1 MKDSQLFYDIMKWYD
16 KPNLELN
23 SRAIREICHS
33 VQSSKF
39 AHDTVCDQF
48 FNYIIN
54 NSETVTGETVEKVL
68 TTCYNLSYFP
78 ENPDAFECCSQII
91 DRDFSV
97 MNGLSI
103 VQALIALTFYKAV
116 PFDLVSKVFQSDF
129 IKKLE
134 QEIQMAYRLE
144 TYPQRVMQ
152 LVMQLNRAICLDFP
166 EYNIRWFQQNFIEAQ
181 MSKKPVIRS
190 KFQEDIRQLLLK
202 IVPSREHLAVN
213 RVTPYGYRIDF
224 EIHIDNFNKFLIPNP
239 DYYRNISFK
248 PQTNKIA
255 ILLLGYDSTLVNN
268 VNRLKGDELLRMRH
282 LEMMNYKVVHVK
294 KSDFGMMYENISAKI
309 KHMKE
314 LLQIA
319 A

>member
-1 MKDSQLFYDIMKWYD
+1 MKWYE

-33 VQSSKF
+33 LQTSKF

-48 FNYIIN
+48 FEYIMK
-54 NSETVTGETVEKVL
+54 NSDIVTGETVEKVL

-78 ENPDAFECCSQII
+78 DNLEALECCSKII
-91 DRDFSV
+91 HRDFSL

-103 VQALIALTFYKAV
+103 VQSLIALTFYKVV
-116 PFDLVSKVFQSDF
+116 PHSLVTNVFQSDF

-144 TYPQRVMQ
+144 TYPQRVMT
-152 LVMQLNRAICLDFP
+152 LIMQLNRAICLDFP

-202 IVPSREHLAVN
+202 IVPSREYLAIN
-213 RVTPYGYRIDF
+213 QVTPYGYRIDF
-224 EIHIDNFNKFLIPNP
+224 EIHIDNYNKFLKPNP
-239 DYYRNISFK
+239 DYYRSISFK
-248 PQTNKIA
+248 PKTNKIA
-255 ILLLGYDSTLVNN
+255 ILLLGYDSTLINN

-294 KSDFGMMYENISAKI
+294 KGDFGMLYENISAKI

-314 LLQIA
+314 LLQISA
-319 A
+319 